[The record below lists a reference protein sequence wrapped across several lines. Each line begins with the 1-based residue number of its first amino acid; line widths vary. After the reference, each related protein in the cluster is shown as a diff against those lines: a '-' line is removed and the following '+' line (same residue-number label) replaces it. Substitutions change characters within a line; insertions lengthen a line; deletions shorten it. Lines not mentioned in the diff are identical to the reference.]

1 MNFAFQRTIHK
12 TSRGVVKNTVIQYH
26 FRKRNNSREE
36 FIFELAAAS
45 LELISNIPDHPP
57 AWTELDFHQCPN
69 CPLDIAR
76 HPRCPL
82 AVNLVNIVNRFED
95 LISYDEI
102 RVDVKTA
109 ERCISQITT
118 AQIGISSMLGLVIA
132 TSGCP
137 HAAFFRPMARFH
149 LPLASKEETIFR
161 ATSMYLLAQYFL
173 KKAGRT
179 ADLELEGLTRIY
191 DNMQIINIAI
201 VERLR
206 AATKTDSSINAIV
219 ILDNH
224 AKSLPYA
231 IEKSLADIRYL
242 FSPFLEN

>member
-1 MNFAFQRTIHK
+1 MQ
-12 TSRGVVKNTVIQYH
+12 NTRIQYH
-26 FRKRNNSREE
+26 FRKTNNSREA
-36 FIFELAAAS
+36 FVFELDAAS
-45 LELISNIPDHPP
+45 LELISNIPDQPP
-57 AWTELDFHQCPN
+57 AWTALDFYQCSN
-69 CPLDIAR
+69 CPLDTAN
-76 HPRCPL
+76 HPHCPL
-82 AVNLVNIVNRFED
+82 AVNMVNIVNRFED

-102 RVDVKTA
+102 RVDVITA

-132 TSGCP
+132 TCGCP
-137 HAAFFRPMARFH
+137 HAVFFRPMARFH

-161 ATSMYLLAQYFL
+161 ATSMYLLAQYFM
-173 KKAGRT
+173 KKSGRT

-191 DNMQIINIAI
+191 DNMQIVNTAV

-219 ILDNH
+219 ILDNF

-231 IEKSLADIRYL
+231 IEKSLEDIRYL
-242 FSPFLEN
+242 FSSYLLH